1 MTQSQGIAFDIVQ
14 LILYLVITPVSI
26 RLVVKTYVELTVY
39 KNSQT
44 FRIDFYI
51 FHIIIYSAWA
61 IFGLI
66 NVYYTLGNIVL
77 RQLAGNSEQLEV
89 LLGNGAHHCASDLF
103 LVFSFAIYG
112 YCAILMP
119 INWMEI
125 ATNGYVAATD
135 VSSYFKYFVRFYNPR
150 KTRPNLNPPHH
161 HYEVG
166 TKPMMT

>member
-61 IFGLI
+61 IFGFI

-150 KTRPNLNPPHH
+150 KTRPNLNPPTTTTRS
-161 HYEVG
+161 EQN
-166 TKPMMT
+166 P